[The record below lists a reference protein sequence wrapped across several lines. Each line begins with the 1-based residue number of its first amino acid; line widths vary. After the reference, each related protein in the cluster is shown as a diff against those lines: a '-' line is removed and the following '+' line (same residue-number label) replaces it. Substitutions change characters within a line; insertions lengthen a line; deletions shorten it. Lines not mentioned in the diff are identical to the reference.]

1 MSIRNSGKNQI
12 TAKQENI
19 SMIKSLIYK
28 EGPISRARIAEELNL
43 TPPTITNIIGEMMQ
57 EGLVEE
63 IHAAADGPRKVG
75 RTPIGIDFVADSR
88 YVIGISLGRD
98 LTHSCICDLRGNI
111 VFQKATP
118 LMPGN
123 YEEMLAI
130 LRKRIE
136 ELIRK
141 CNSLKRPLIGVGIAV
156 PGIVEAHRG
165 VISKTDEER
174 SSWEKQPLGETLQK
188 EFGIPV
194 RVENNVRART
204 ILMSLFMP
212 KSIADGDSFILCYAS
227 WGVAGPMVLQ
237 NRSVRGE
244 YGAAGEIGHMVMD
257 AGTGDTLEK
266 YASLKDVLQKCRAAM
281 KEGKA
286 PVLSQLCSDPEE
298 LTIEQIHEAQKQGD
312 PAVTEIM
319 GTAMH
324 YLGIALSNLISF
336 ANPDLI
342 VLSGPMFA
350 YQENREHAEAVMRA
364 HAYSEDIDHTV
375 VRYVEFDEYGGATA
389 AAASCL
395 DKFFVR

>member
-12 TAKQENI
+12 TAKLENI

-43 TPPTITNIIGEMMQ
+43 TPPTITNIIGEMIQ
-57 EGLVEE
+57 EGLVKE
-63 IHAAADGPRKVG
+63 IHTQAEGPRRVG
-75 RTPIGIDFVADSR
+75 RAPVDIDFVADSR
-88 YVIGISLGRD
+88 CVIGISLGRD
-98 LTHSCICDLRGNI
+98 LTHSCICDLRGNM
-111 VFQKATP
+111 VFQKTFP
-118 LMPGN
+118 VMPAN
-123 YEEMLAI
+123 YEEMLSV
-130 LRKRIE
+130 LRERIR
-136 ELIRK
+136 ELIRE
-141 CNSLKRPLIGVGIAV
+141 CRLSDSPLIGVGIAV

-174 SSWEKQPLGETLQK
+174 ASWEKKPLAETLQK

-212 KSIADGDSFILCYAS
+212 KCIADGDSFILCYAS
-227 WGVAGPMVLQ
+227 WGIAGPMVLQ
-237 NRSVRGE
+237 DRSVRGE

-257 AGTGDTLEK
+257 AETGATLEK
-266 YASLKDVLQKCRAAM
+266 FASLKEVLQKCRMAM
-281 KEGKA
+281 KEGKT
-286 PVLSQLCSDPEE
+286 PVLSQLCKDPEE
-298 LTIEQIHEAQKQGD
+298 LTIEQVHEAQELGD
-312 PAVTEIM
+312 PAAVEIM
-319 GTAMH
+319 ETAMH

-350 YQENREHAEAVMRA
+350 RKENRELAEAAMRA
-364 HAYSEDIDHTV
+364 HAYSADIDHTL